1 MGNNHVLVEQF
12 FHSMTLE
19 DEDLKHPILQ
29 CEDFINWKRHLLKDS
44 LWPLCKGL
52 YQVLLTNACAIKPRN
67 ILLDSQFTL

>member
-44 LWPLCKGL
+44 L
-52 YQVLLTNACAIKPRN
+52 
-67 ILLDSQFTL
+67 